1 MTTNLLMISLVSLLL
16 SLFAE
21 AERNNPRIQAL
32 DTDEIRRGKASSRVC
47 IATKPSLAC
56 DYSDHP

>member
-21 AERNNPRIQAL
+21 AERNTLTGLSEVIH
-32 DTDEIRRGKASSRVC
+32 RV
-47 IATKPSLAC
+47 L
-56 DYSDHP
+56 

>member
-32 DTDEIRRGKASSRVC
+32 DTD
-47 IATKPSLAC
+47 
-56 DYSDHP
+56 